1 MRNYLVSLALL
12 NSAWMCCLIDD
23 RTIAQIVPDGTLP
36 TNSIVTPQG
45 NQSLIEGGT
54 RAGSNLFHSFRE
66 FSIPTGDE
74 AFFNNGVDVNNI
86 FTRITGSGISNI
98 DGLIKAN
105 GTANLFFLN
114 PNGIVFGPNARLN
127 IGGSFVASTASGIRF
142 ADGKEFS
149 ANHPNG
155 SALLSINVP
164 VGLQLGTNPGS
175 IINRANVATDSN
187 ASVLGLQV
195 PTGNSITLIGGDIA
209 LEGGGL
215 NAPGGRIELG
225 GLAGEGTVGLVV
237 DGNSPRLNFPS
248 DSILANVTLTNDARI
263 SVRGT
268 EGGDIVVNTNNLT
281 ATDGGRLVAGT
292 EGQGNAGN
300 ITVNGNNITLSG
312 VGSTKTGSG
321 FYNQVLSGASGSAG
335 NIFINTGSLS
345 LTDGATITG
354 ETFGFGNAGTISIV
368 ASGSVSISGTNT
380 VILSNVLRKAIGNVG
395 SILIEADSV
404 SLSGGAQLQ
413 AGIFSGGQGK
423 NSGIISIKAQD
434 FISLTGS
441 GTAIF
446 GDIEAET
453 VGNSSD
459 IQLSAASISLTE
471 GAILNA
477 STAGQG
483 NAGSILVQAS
493 GAVSVANSRIFST
506 VGNTAEGRGGNIT
519 VVGESLSLTNDAQLA
534 ASTKGKGDTGS
545 ISIQVKD
552 ALFMSNSGILNSV
565 GSGGIGN
572 SGSIHIQAGSVSLI
586 DDAQIVTGVFKAFET
601 QPAGHGNAGNITI
614 IARDSITLAGNDSN
628 SSQTTALYSRVESG
642 AIGNAGNIDIQ
653 TGSLSLL
660 DGASLSATN
669 FGIEGN
675 AGNISIRATGSVS
688 LSDSTI
694 ISALGVS
701 SSPTIGQGGN
711 ITILA
716 DSLAMTNNAAMYTST
731 FGLGDAGSVLVQA
744 SGSVSLANSKIYT
757 AVDSN
762 AVGNGGNISIF
773 AGSFSMTDGA
783 VLFADTQGS
792 GNAGNIFVQSAGA
805 VSVTNSWIYSNTG
818 SQTRG
823 DGGNINIF
831 ASSLLMDGTQLSAST
846 FKFGKAG
853 DILIQV
859 EDSVSLTNGSS
870 IATAVDK
877 GAIGDAGDIKIK
889 ADSFFATS
897 SPSAIVVNTFGQGK
911 AGDILIQV
919 RDSVSLV
926 NGSSIATAVGTSE
939 AIGDGGSI
947 TIETGSFFATKG
959 SAVLGSTLGKGK
971 AGNITIVAH
980 DTISFDGSFAAS
992 AEEDKAIG
1000 NAGTIRLTAR
1010 SLSLTSGSGV
1020 TVASSGSEG
1029 AGSLEIDVGS
1039 VQLSNS
1045 LLSAET
1051 AAGNQGNINLR
1062 SSSLILRRNSAINTN
1077 AIGTATGGN
1086 ININTNILAALENS
1100 DISANSRNAQGG
1112 TVTINAQAIFGAQ
1125 SRTREELTR
1134 LLDTDEPELLNP
1146 SRLPSSDITATGK
1159 DASLSGT
1166 VAINTPEINPDA
1178 ALVDLPQNL
1187 VDPTTLVASTCRTKG
1202 EEKNQFTITGRGGLP
1217 PSPHEALINDATWM
1231 DLRPIATTTSIQP
1244 NSDRSSSTTISSP
1257 RTQYPQ
1263 EIVEAQGWIV
1273 NEKGQ
1278 VILVAEAP
1286 KLTPSATGLEN
1297 NPCYQ
1302 AR

>member
-1 MRNYLVSLALL
+1 MFCLV
-12 NSAWMCCLIDD
+12 ND
-23 RTIAQIVPDGTLP
+23 RTIAQIIPDATLP
-36 TNSIVTPQG
+36 NNSIVTPQG
-45 NQSLIEGGT
+45 NQTLIEGGT
-54 RAGSNLFHSFRE
+54 RAGSNLFHSFHE
-66 FSIPTGDE
+66 FSIPTGNE
-74 AFFNNGVDVNNI
+74 AFFNNGVNVNNI

-114 PNGIVFGPNARLN
+114 PNGIIFGPNARLN

-142 ADGKEFS
+142 ADGIVFS

-175 IINRANVATDSN
+175 IINRVNVATDSN
-187 ASVLGLQV
+187 ASLLGLQV
-195 PTGNSITLIGGDIA
+195 PTSKSIALIGGDIA
-209 LEGGGL
+209 LEGGRL

-225 GLAGEGTVGLVV
+225 GLAEEGTVGLAV
-237 DGNSPRLNFPS
+237 DGNSLRLNFPS
-248 DSILANVTLTNDARI
+248 DSILANVTLANDARI

-281 ATDGGRLVAGT
+281 ATNGGRLVAGT

-300 ITVNGNNITLSG
+300 ITVNGNSITLSG
-312 VGSTKTGSG
+312 VGSTELGSG

-345 LTDGATITG
+345 LNDGATITG
-354 ETFGFGNAGTISIV
+354 ETSGFGNAGTISIV

-423 NSGIISIKAQD
+423 ISGIISIKAQD
-434 FISLTGS
+434 SISLTGS

-459 IQLSAASISLTE
+459 IQLSAASISLTD

-483 NAGSILVQAS
+483 NAGNILVQAS
-493 GAVSVANSRIFST
+493 GAVSVANSGILST
-506 VGNTAEGRGGNIT
+506 VRNTAEGRGGNIT
-519 VVGESLSLTNDAQLA
+519 VVGESLSLTHGSQLA
-534 ASTKGKGDTGS
+534 AGTIGKGDTGS
-545 ISIQVKD
+545 ILVQVKD

-565 GSGGIGN
+565 ESGGIGN
-572 SGSIHIQAGSVSLI
+572 GGGIHIQAGSVSLI
-586 DDAQIVTGVFKAFET
+586 DDAQIVTGVFKASET
-601 QPAGHGNAGNITI
+601 GLAGRGNGGDITI

-628 SSQTTALYSRVESG
+628 SSQITALYSRVESG

-669 FGIEGN
+669 VGIQGN

-688 LSDSTI
+688 LSNSTI
-694 ISALGVS
+694 VSALGVS
-701 SSPTIGQGGN
+701 FSPTIGQGGN

-716 DSLAMTNNAAMYTST
+716 GSIVMTNDAAMYTST

-757 AVDSN
+757 SVDSN
-762 AVGNGGNISIF
+762 AVGNGSNISIF

-783 VLFADTQGS
+783 LLFADTQGS

-805 VSVTNSWIYSNTG
+805 VSVTNSWIYSNTA
-818 SQTRG
+818 SETNG

-831 ASSLLMDGTQLSAST
+831 ASSLSMDGTQLSAST

-859 EDSVSLTNGSS
+859 EDSVSLANGSS
-870 IATAVDK
+870 IATSVDREAV
-877 GAIGDAGDIKIK
+877 GDAGDINFK
-889 ADSFFATS
+889 ANSFFATDSRVFS
-897 SPSAIVVNTFGQGK
+897 STFGAGK
-911 AGDILIQV
+911 AGDISVQT
-919 RDSVSLV
+919 RDSVTLTSKS
-926 NGSSIATAVGTSE
+926 NISTAVGTSE
-939 AIGDGGSI
+939 AIGDGGII
-947 TIETGSFFATKG
+947 TIETGSFFANKG

-992 AEEDKAIG
+992 AEADEAIG

-1029 AGSLEIDVGS
+1029 AGSLEIDADS

-1051 AAGNQGNINLR
+1051 AAGNEGNIDLR
-1062 SSSLILRRNSAINTN
+1062 SSSLILRRGSTINTN
-1077 AIGTATGGN
+1077 ATGTATGGN
-1086 ININTNILAALENS
+1086 ININTEILAALENS
-1100 DISANSRNAQGG
+1100 DISANSLNAQGG

-1125 SRTREELTR
+1125 PRTREELTR
-1134 LLDTDEPELLNP
+1134 LLGTDVPELLNP

-1166 VAINTPEINPDA
+1166 VAVNTPEINPDA
-1178 ALVDLPQNL
+1178 GLVDLPQNL

-1217 PSPHEALINDATWM
+1217 PSPHEALINDATWI
-1231 DLRPIATTTSIQP
+1231 DLRPIATTTFSQP
-1244 NSDRSSSTTISSP
+1244 NSDQSSSSSTTISSP

-1286 KLTPSATGLEN
+1286 KLTPSPTGLEN
-1297 NPCYQ
+1297 NLCYQ
-1302 AR
+1302 AQ